1 MRSPKKVREQEK
13 LVEEKG
19 EKSEDPN
26 PPKRSLLFPP
36 PDYSWRTTI
45 AQALDVMIV
54 SGGQIGVQIE
64 IHPEALRKMTKAV
77 WADVILG

>member
-26 PPKRSLLFPP
+26 PTKRSLLFPP
-36 PDYSWRTTI
+36 PHYSWRTT
-45 AQALDVMIV
+45 
-54 SGGQIGVQIE
+54 
-64 IHPEALRKMTKAV
+64 KTK
-77 WADVILG
+77 GCG